1 MAGELHVTIE
11 PWGPDPDR
19 IEAAARSALQHAS
32 VRSELD
38 GAQARLVALQPLD
51 PPDEPVPARAVRA
64 TVYDYAS
71 ERALLVDVPL
81 DGDGPPAVTSSARQP
96 PPSAEELE
104 DAVAVVREHP
114 ELGPALRDGR
124 LVPYRAMPPL
134 AGEEL
139 PDGTVE
145 RTVTVGLRPVQNGD
159 GHEIVGVHLGRR
171 EVIRYEAKAP
181 PRSRAAARRCG
192 VPDAGQTT
200 TTGAA
205 GAARITVTRGG
216 ETLWSLIAVRPAA
229 SSGAHGS
236 AVELRAVSYRGKR
249 VLRRAHVPILNV
261 RYDGDPCGPY
271 RDWQNEESRFKAQG
285 AAPAPGFRLCPSAAT
300 TVLETGDDHGNFRGV
315 AVYVDGD
322 EVVLVSELE
331 AGWYRYVSRWRLHAD
346 GTIRARFGFGAV
358 SNSCVCNV
366 HHHHAYWRLDFDIGG
381 AGDDVVLEHNDPP
394 LPGHDASWH
403 ILKHEIRRKRNA
415 ARKRRWRVRN
425 QGTNEGY
432 ILVPGAGDG
441 ESDAYGVGDF
451 WALRYRSGQLD
462 DSVVATGTR
471 AQIDSFVNH
480 ESIVGTNVVVWY
492 AAHFSHDIAHE
503 HEHHSDSHIV
513 GPTLRPDR
521 W

>member
-1 MAGELHVTIE
+1 MAGDLQVTIE

-19 IEAAARSALQHAS
+19 IEAAARAALQDAA
-32 VRSELD
+32 VRAELD
-38 GAQARLVALQPLD
+38 APEARLVALQPLD
-51 PPDEPVPARAVRA
+51 PPDEPVPATAVRA
-64 TVYDYAS
+64 TVYDYAT
-71 ERALLVDVPL
+71 ERTLLLDVPL
-81 DGDGPPAVTSSARQP
+81 DGRGAPAVTSSARQP
-96 PPSAEELE
+96 LPSPEEFD

-114 ELGPALRDGR
+114 ELGPALTDGR

-139 PDGTVE
+139 PDGTIE
-145 RTVTVGLRPVQNGD
+145 RTVTVGLRPADGGE
-159 GHEIVGVHLGRR
+159 GHEIVGVRLGRR
-171 EVIRYEAKAP
+171 DVVRYEAKAP
-181 PRSRAAARRCG
+181 PRSRAARRVCG

-200 TTGAA
+200 TTAAA
-205 GAARITVTRGG
+205 GAARITVTRDG

-229 SSGAHGS
+229 SSGSMGS
-236 AVELRAVSYRGKR
+236 GVELRAVSYRGRR

-261 RYDGDPCGPY
+261 RYDGDACGPY
-271 RDWQNEESRFKAQG
+271 RDWQNEEGRFKATG
-285 AAPAPGFRLCPSAAT
+285 SGPAPGFRLCPTPAT

-358 SNSCVCNV
+358 ENSCVCER

-381 AGDDVVLEHNDPP
+381 AGRDVVLEHNDPP
-394 LPGHDASWH
+394 LPGHDSSWH
-403 ILKHEIRRKRNA
+403 ILKHEIRRKRNTA
-415 ARKRRWRVRN
+415 HKRRWRVRN

-432 ILVPGAGDG
+432 ILVPGTNDG
-441 ESDAYGVGDF
+441 EADSYGVGDF
-451 WALRYRSGQLD
+451 WALRYRTGQLD
-462 DSVVATGTR
+462 DGAVATDTR
-471 AQIDSFVNH
+471 AHLDSFVNH
-480 ESIVGTNVVVWY
+480 ESIQGTNVVVWY
-492 AAHFSHDIAHE
+492 AAHFSHDVVHD
-503 HEHHSDSHIV
+503 HHGDSHIV